1 MLSEEDMKKC
11 GDLAKNGK
19 VEGRIHVLN
28 PAIEVGLKRFR
39 GFKCIDGDS
48 LLAGKPEEEWLGK
61 GNETYVNNKKR
72 LRKWKSQIKKKEL
85 HQETGDKMKNE

>member
-11 GDLAKNGK
+11 GDLAKSGRL
-19 VEGRIHVLN
+19 EGRIHLLN
-28 PAIEVGLKRFR
+28 LAIEIGLKRFR

-48 LLAGKPEEEWLGK
+48 LLAGEPEETWLEK

-72 LRKWKSQIKKKEL
+72 LRKWKSQVRKLEEAQK
-85 HQETGDKMKNE
+85 